1 MKYKCLLVPTV
12 LLIIAVLIINSP
24 AVAMVMHPDGEPPA
38 SWSDKPSDNILGR
51 WGNNGSCV
59 AIAPNYV
66 ITTRHQGGGVGTTV
80 VIGGNSYTVS
90 QVWNH
95 ASADIRIAKLA
106 GANLTEYAG
115 LYSATDE
122 VGKEIVLGG
131 YGKGRGDDLT
141 SGSGKVYGYSWAGDD
156 NQTLRW
162 GTNTIDASAIRSSW
176 GFTSETLRA
185 DFDILSNGTDYEAA
199 PAEWDSGGGWFVKV
213 DDQWLVVALNA
224 YVEHEDETW
233 FMNPRG
239 GLDPDMFWGI
249 RVSAYSDWINSII
262 PEPATLLLLSIGGA
276 FGLIRRRKQR

>member
-1 MKYKCLLVPTV
+1 MKYKCLIVSTIV
-12 LLIIAVLIINSP
+12 LIISVLIINSP
-24 AVAMVMHPDGEPPA
+24 AVAMVLHPDGEPPT
-38 SWSDKPSDNILGR
+38 SWSDKPSDNVLGR
-51 WGNNGSCV
+51 WGSNGTCV

-131 YGKGRGDDLT
+131 YGQGRGDDLT
-141 SGSGKVYGYSWAGDD
+141 NGSGTVYGYSWAGND

-162 GTNTIDASAIRSSW
+162 GTNTVDGSVTKTFL
-176 GFTSETLRA
+176 GFSSETLRA

-213 DDQWLVVALNA
+213 DDQWQVVALNA
-224 YVEHEDETW
+224 YVEHEGETW
-233 FMNPRG
+233 FMDPRG
-239 GLDPDMFWGI
+239 AVDPDMFWGI
-249 RVSAYSDWINSII
+249 RVSTYSGWINSII

-276 FGLIRRRKQR
+276 FGLIRRRK

>member
-1 MKYKCLLVPTV
+1 MKYKCLIVSTMV
-12 LLIIAVLIINSP
+12 LIIAVLIINSP
-24 AVAMVMHPDGEPPA
+24 AVAMVLHPDGEPPT

-51 WGNNGSCV
+51 WGSSGSCV

-95 ASADIRIAKLA
+95 TAADIRVAKLA

-122 VGKEIVLGG
+122 IGKEIVLGG

-141 SGSGKVYGYSWAGDD
+141 NGSGTVYGYSWAGDN

-162 GTNTIDASAIRSSW
+162 GTNTIDSSVVKSNL
-176 GFTSETLRA
+176 GFTSDTLRA
-185 DFDILSNGTDYEAA
+185 DFDKLTLGTDYEAA

-213 DDQWLVVALNA
+213 GDQWQVVALNA
-224 YVEHEDETW
+224 YVEHEGETW
-233 FMNPRG
+233 FLNTQG
-239 GLDPDMFWGI
+239 VVDPDMFWGI
-249 RVSAYSDWINSII
+249 RVNAYSSWINSII

-276 FGLIRRRKQR
+276 FGLIRRRK